1 MKKIFKHKIF
11 ILLAA
16 LPLFFSCESY
26 VEDVNI
32 DPNNFTDA
40 PGSLV
45 VGQAMLAVSQL
56 SESQASRYAGLFTD
70 QFSGCDRQ
78 YIAYEN
84 YNLTAQDF
92 DDTWDDL
99 YADGV
104 GQARYVQ
111 DKAAEE
117 GAPVLQGVGQILEA
131 LLIGEAAALFGDV
144 PYTEAG
150 NAIDFP
156 NPNYDSQAS
165 VLEGIQTL
173 LDNAI
178 TNVGEVSVSNAFGA
192 GIYVSNSAKWKE
204 IAYSLK
210 ARYYL
215 IAKDYPNALSAAQ
228 KGISSPDNDL
238 LTFHSATNFQENLY
252 YQFTVEERAGY
263 LGICNNPLLVQLL
276 DGTKARKLATPGD
289 ANRLDVYFD
298 VSAGEVNTNDGGYF
312 AADAPFPV
320 VSWVE
325 TKLIEA
331 EAAART
337 SGEDGLTPL
346 NEVRTYLATVYDGA
360 FPASAATGDELIAQ
374 IIEEKYISLIG
385 SLQVFHD
392 VRRTNNL
399 IGVPVKSNTASTI
412 PQRFLYPQVEIN
424 ANQNYPGSETLF
436 TKTPVNN

>member
-16 LPLFFSCESY
+16 LPFFFSCESY

-56 SESQASRYAGLFTD
+56 SESQASRYSGIFTD

-78 YIAYEN
+78 FISYEN

-111 DKAAEE
+111 NKAVED
-117 GAPVLQGVGQILEA
+117 GDPVLEGVGQILEA
-131 LLIGEAAALFGDV
+131 LLVGEAAALFGDV
-144 PYTEAG
+144 PFSEAA

-165 VLEGIQTL
+165 VLSGIQTL
-173 LDNAI
+173 LDNGIA
-178 TNVGEVSVSNAFGA
+178 NVGEVKVSNAFGSA
-192 GIYVSNSAKWKE
+192 IYVNNGATWKE
-204 IAYSLK
+204 VAYSLK

-228 KGISSPDNDL
+228 KGISSSSNDL
-238 LTFHSATNFQENLY
+238 LTFHSTTNFQENLY
-252 YQFTVEERAGY
+252 FQFIVEQRGGY
-263 LGICNNPLLVQLL
+263 LGICNSPLLVQLL

-289 ANRLDVYFD
+289 SNRLDVYFD
-298 VSAGEVNTNDGGYF
+298 VDASELNTNDGGYF
-312 AADAPFPV
+312 AVDASFPI
-320 VSWVE
+320 VSWLE

-337 SGEDGLTPL
+337 SGDGLTPF
-346 NEVRTYLATVYDGA
+346 NEVRSYLATEYDGA
-360 FPASAATGDELIAQ
+360 FPASTATGDELIAQ
-374 IIEEKYISLIG
+374 IIEEKYISLPG
-385 SLQVFHD
+385 SLQIFHD

-399 IGVPVKSNTASTI
+399 IGVPVKSNTATTI

-424 ANQNYPGSETLF
+424 ANKNYPGSESLF